1 MSNWKEE
8 FEKKFKLKDEVKK
21 ITADEYNDIMLY
33 ALTFISKIRKRDM
46 DELIK
51 MLPEKETINDEDLI
65 IQSDDYSM
73 SNVKN
78 FGNKI
83 VDDIKQRIKS
93 YYKE

>member
-1 MSNWKEE
+1 MSWKEE
-8 FEKKFKLKDEVKK
+8 YKKKFGLCSEKSDKCDCYKELKFISDLRKKDE
-21 ITADEYNDIMLY
+21 E
-33 ALTFISKIRKRDM
+33 
-46 DELIK
+46 ELIK
-51 MLPEKETINDEDLI
+51 RLPEKETINDEDLI

-73 SNVKN
+73 ANVKN

>member
-73 SNVKN
+73 ANVKN